1 MGDPSCL
8 ASPTCEETKSIYYH
22 SDVPSPLLDES
33 MVEDELATAGSLSS
47 PPVES
52 LSLALTRSHHPGNR
66 HRRALA
72 PSTKAVHKFRQSSGV
87 KSKLVE
93 TPPLGDGL
101 PEVFTESMQS
111 VVDNTMR
118 TTWNQA
124 LGAYDRANLL
134 GRDIWTLRDSWELDD
149 DIINI
154 YFILI

>member
-1 MGDPSCL
+1 
-8 ASPTCEETKSIYYH
+8 
-22 SDVPSPLLDES
+22 
-33 MVEDELATAGSLSS
+33 
-47 PPVES
+47 
-52 LSLALTRSHHPGNR
+52 
-66 HRRALA
+66 
-72 PSTKAVHKFRQSSGV
+72 
-87 KSKLVE
+87 
-93 TPPLGDGL
+93 
-101 PEVFTESMQS
+101 MQS

>member
-1 MGDPSCL
+1 M
-8 ASPTCEETKSIYYH
+8 
-22 SDVPSPLLDES
+22 
-33 MVEDELATAGSLSS
+33 
-47 PPVES
+47 
-52 LSLALTRSHHPGNR
+52 
-66 HRRALA
+66 
-72 PSTKAVHKFRQSSGV
+72 
-87 KSKLVE
+87 E